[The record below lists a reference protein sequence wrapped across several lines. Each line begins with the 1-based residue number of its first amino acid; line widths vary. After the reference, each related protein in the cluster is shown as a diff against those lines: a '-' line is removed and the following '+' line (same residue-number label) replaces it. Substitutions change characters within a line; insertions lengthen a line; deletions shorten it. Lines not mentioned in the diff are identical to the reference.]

1 MEQLE
6 EFDYGIAEY
15 IWKILKTQ
23 QTIVWSWGVD
33 PDSVK
38 TIKSGTQFHV
48 QGFLMTGTVKITYDE
63 GMDLF
68 DIEFLPDDD
77 KPRKAILGL
86 YLDQIV
92 DTIDRHVEYDENYME
107 NLTNEYGLI
116 ITSPPSGT
124 VMADNGQ

>member
-33 PDSVK
+33 PDTVK
-38 TIKSGTQFHV
+38 TIKNGTQFHV

-86 YLDQIV
+86 YLDQLVSVI
-92 DTIDRHVEYDENYME
+92 DENVEHCE
-107 NLTNEYGLI
+107 NYEQRVNEECGI
-116 ITSPPSGT
+116 IVIP
-124 VMADNGQ
+124 

>member
-23 QTIVWSWGVD
+23 QPIVWSWEVD

-38 TIKSGTQFHV
+38 TIKNGTQFHV
-48 QGFLMTGTVKITYDE
+48 QGFLVTGTVKITYDE

-86 YLDQIV
+86 YLDQLV
-92 DTIDRHVEYDENYME
+92 SVIDKHVEHCENYE
-107 NLTNEYGLI
+107 ERVNEECGI
-116 ITSPPSGT
+116 IVIP
-124 VMADNGQ
+124 

>member
-38 TIKSGTQFHV
+38 TIKNGTQFHV

-86 YLDQIV
+86 YLDQLV
-92 DTIDRHVEYDENYME
+92 SVIDEHVEHCENYE
-107 NLTNEYGLI
+107 QRVNEECGI
-116 ITSPPSGT
+116 IVIP
-124 VMADNGQ
+124 

>member
-38 TIKSGTQFHV
+38 TIKNGTQFHV

-63 GMDLF
+63 GHDLF
-68 DIEFLPDDD
+68 NLEFLPDDD
-77 KPRKAILGL
+77 TKPKKTIEGL
-86 YLDQIV
+86 YLDQLVSEI
-92 DTIDRHVEYDENYME
+92 DENVEHCE
-107 NLTNEYGLI
+107 NYEQRINEEYGI
-116 ITSPPSGT
+116 IVIP
-124 VMADNGQ
+124 